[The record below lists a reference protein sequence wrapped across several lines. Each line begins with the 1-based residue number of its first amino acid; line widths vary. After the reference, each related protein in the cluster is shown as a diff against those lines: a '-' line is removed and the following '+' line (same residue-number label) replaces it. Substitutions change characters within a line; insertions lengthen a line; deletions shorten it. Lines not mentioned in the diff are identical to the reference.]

1 VQKTFSFVEAI
12 VSYMANLLERFG
24 TFIKTQ
30 RGFENID
37 ELLRDVH
44 LPDKRR
50 ADYLLWERQ
59 VIIEQKILVVDPA
72 DRPQKFVDE
81 LIQRGR
87 ILAYGRLSVER
98 IFAGL
103 PDGDE
108 LKSKMIRGITKGV
121 EDSFAGA
128 DKQTRDT
135 REIFSI
141 PDAIGIVLILNVSA
155 PTLHP
160 DLVRYGLSQVL
171 KKKREDGS
179 IRYPNNDGVV
189 MISEAHTDI
198 SSRGR
203 GAPCFSSPTPNTK
216 SEQAVRAFSDAIIH
230 AWTAFNK
237 VPLVRHAFRI

>member
-1 VQKTFSFVEAI
+1 MGTLQ
-12 VSYMANLLERFG
+12 ERFG

-30 RGFENID
+30 RGFESID

-44 LPDKRR
+44 LPDKKR

-59 VIIEQKILVVDPA
+59 VIMEQKVLVVDPA

-81 LIQRGR
+81 LIQQGR
-87 ILAYGRLSVER
+87 ILAYGRVSVER

-121 EDSFAGA
+121 EDGFAGA

-160 DLVRYGLSQVL
+160 DLVRYGFSQVL
-171 KKKREDGS
+171 RKRREDGS

-189 MISEAHTDI
+189 MLSEAHTDV
-198 SSRGR
+198 SRRGR
-203 GAPCFSSPTPNTK
+203 GAPCFSSPTPHTR
-216 SEQAVRAFSDAIIH
+216 SEPVVRAFSDALIQ
-230 AWTAFNK
+230 AWAAFNK
-237 VPLVRHAFRI
+237 VPLVRQDAFRI

>member
-1 VQKTFSFVEAI
+1 MS
-12 VSYMANLLERFG
+12 NLQERFG

-37 ELLRDVH
+37 DVLRDVH
-44 LPDKRR
+44 LPDKKR

-59 VIIEQKILVVDPA
+59 VIIEQKVLVVDPA

-81 LIQRGR
+81 LIQQGR
-87 ILAYGRLSVER
+87 ILAYGRVSVER

-121 EDSFAGA
+121 ENGVASA

-171 KKKREDGS
+171 KKRRDDGS

-189 MISEAHTDI
+189 MISEAHTDV
-198 SSRGR
+198 SRRGR
-203 GAPCFSSPTPNTK
+203 GAPCFSSPTPHTR
-216 SEQAVRAFSDAIIH
+216 SEPVVRAFSDALIQ
-230 AWTAFNK
+230 AWAAFNK
-237 VPLVRHAFRI
+237 VSLVRQDAFRI